1 MTLFWVVPRTTLV
14 VNVAS
19 GPSAASAAAEVTS
32 LVVDAGVSGW
42 PGCCDQRTLP
52 VAGSVTTADTWG
64 PSALADSGPAR
75 ADCSPLLV
83 GSVRRCRGQGR
94 APGRR
99 WLTGSAATGGTLRA
113 ASRGGSMRAT
123 VMPAASVNTLIMASV
138 TTAASRV
145 RRAMTY
151 HLARG

>member
-1 MTLFWVVPRTTLV
+1 MTLFWVAPRTTLV

-32 LVVDAGVSGW
+32 LVVDAGIWGW

-64 PSALADSGPAR
+64 PSAAADSGPAR
-75 ADCSPLLV
+75 ADRSPPLV
-83 GSVRRCRGQGR
+83 GSSPVPK
-94 APGRR
+94 PGASTGPAL
-99 WLTGSAATGGTLRA
+99 LTGSAATVGTLRA
-113 ASRGGSMRAT
+113 ARRDGSMRAT
-123 VMPAASVNTLIMASV
+123 AIPAASVNTLIMASV